1 VIPKRLLPLLLV
13 FVVLTSISPAVSAS
27 PESIAASL
35 AKIACAMPH
44 EWLLRI
50 WRGYRPDRSA
60 QIQLV
65 PKQPN
70 FVGSGLPHV
79 GPWPYD
85 QDVPM
90 LWYGPGY
97 IKPGVNVA
105 RPVTLADIPDTQAA
119 LLNYP
124 FASQDGKPMSE
135 ALVPASQR
143 QTPPRLIVTLVWD
156 AGGRNVLNQWP
167 NSWPVLKSLI
177 PQGSWYDDAT
187 VGSSPT
193 STAQDHASIGTGDF
207 PQHSG
212 IVAHHVKIGNTIQG
226 PWTHGPGL
234 MITPTLADLY
244 DRSTGNR
251 SVDGAIATVNIHLGM
266 LSHGSM
272 WGGGDKDPVVLRTFD
287 GPDATLGQEGSQWN
301 LPDTLTPY
309 FRFPSYVTDLPPLS
323 RFTPAID
330 RSDGAKDGMW
340 FDNNIRQLLGGFDTP
355 ARIPYQTKVVESV
368 IKREGF
374 GQDATPDMLFINY
387 KSIDYV
393 SHSWSMNSKEME
405 DTVRVQDEY
414 LKVMIDYLNKQVGHG
429 KWAMVLTADHGAVPS
444 PAVSGAFLIATVALS
459 SDINQHFDTD
469 GDNVPIVQQVYQ
481 TQIFINMQ
489 EMQQNGVTLDQISQF
504 VLGLTK
510 ADTAAAGTT
519 VPPQDQN
526 DKVFQSVFPSA
537 MMTQLPPGCLPEAH
551 A

>member
-13 FVVLTSISPAVSAS
+13 FVVLTSLSPAVSAS
-27 PESIAASL
+27 SESISASL

-50 WRGYRPDRSA
+50 WRGYRSDRSA

-90 LWYGPGY
+90 WWYGPGY
-97 IKPGVNVA
+97 IKPGVNVS

-124 FASQDGKPMSE
+124 FQSQDGKPMSE
-135 ALVPASQR
+135 ALLPASQR

-156 AGGRNVLNQWP
+156 AGGMDVLNQWP
-167 NSWPVLKSLI
+167 NSWPVLKKMI
-177 PQGSWYDDAT
+177 PQGAWYGDAT

-244 DRSTGNR
+244 DRFTQNK
-251 SVDGAIATVNIHLGM
+251 SVAGAVGTVNIHLGM
-266 LSHGSM
+266 LGHGSM

-287 GPDATLGQEGSQWN
+287 GPNATLGQEGSQWN
-301 LPDTLTPY
+301 LPSTLTPY
-309 FRFPSYVTDLPPLS
+309 FRFPSYVTKLAPLS
-323 RFTPAID
+323 QFTPAID
-330 RSDGAKDGMW
+330 RSDGARDGLW
-340 FDNNIRQLLGGFDTP
+340 LGNNIRQLLGGFDTP
-355 ARIPYQTKVVESV
+355 ARIPYQTKVIEAM

-374 GQDATPDMLFINY
+374 GADSTPDMLFLNY

-405 DTVRVQDEY
+405 DTVRVQDQY
-414 LKVMIDYLNKQVGHG
+414 LKVLIDYLNKQVGKG
-429 KWAMVLTADHGAVPS
+429 KWAMVMTADHGAVPS
-444 PAVSGAFLIATVALS
+444 PSVSGAFQIATVALS
-459 SDINQHFDTD
+459 SAVNQHFDTNGND
-469 GDNVPIVQQVYQ
+469 VPIVQQVYQ
-481 TQIFINMQ
+481 TQIFIDMA
-489 EMQQNGVTLDQISQF
+489 EMQANGVTLNEISQY
-504 VLGLTK
+504 VLGLTEK
-510 ADTAAAGTT
+510 DTASVGVT

-526 DKVFQSVFPSA
+526 KPVFQSVFPSA
-537 MMTQLPPGCLPEAH
+537 MMTQLKCLPEAH